1 MWIVVAIA
9 AVLIVWRVGF
19 YPAMPAATEKPVE
32 TEVVTEGDEW
42 YEPDE
47 LQAPAE
53 ADKPVVASDVTEPAK
68 SADVNA
74 PKVGIDANEPA
85 RLADAGERR
94 GPGRRPGQMEG
105 GFDSRRSAE
114 FAGFEGGPSP
124 ASRSGRITDVND
136 ANQPMES
143 LNLKNVEMKQIVQKI
158 AEWTGKTVIPAE
170 EAEKIRVSI
179 YAPGQLPRSKA
190 LAHIYGALR
199 LKGFVA
205 EHLDDAIY
213 ITPIKGAK
221 LGFVPTIADTQ
232 PLATLENKDQ
242 IVQKF
247 FKMQSYRPTQMA
259 QVIQPLVSEYGYVSA
274 DETTSTLLVI
284 DTVQNLMRIE
294 RIVAEFDVPTAQQSE
309 TGIFIVQYGDPSE
322 IVQMLNIL
330 LGQSQGYSSSRSRG
344 GSDRGR
350 FGGPFGGP
358 PGFQQSSQPSGGSQ
372 QAKTDSS
379 KSAGAATSVVVTS
392 TRGTIILIPEPRR
405 KWIIARASAEDMKL
419 IDEWI
424 KKLDKAEPVESEYE
438 VVQLRYADASE
449 VENSIQ
455 DGFRNLP
462 GTEFLPSVVVEP
474 LPASKQV
481 LVFGRKDLREMVKK
495 IIAEMDIP
503 PGQFET
509 QYFKLKYAD
518 PDQIKTNID
527 ELYQEGTYGSSS
539 SRSSYGEFYS
549 PFASYGR
556 RSSTTSSEMVK
567 VLSYASLK
575 QVTVIA
581 SAENMQKIREQ
592 IAEWDR
598 PLDVNEVKPRIIT
611 LRNSDPVQ
619 LANLLNTLFSQT
631 SSTSR
636 VSIMDIMFGGSS
648 MSQQRQKIVGP
659 LYGQLTFEDVP
670 GTKKIIVISKIPE
683 AYDVVE
689 QLVLDLDKEEMAQ
702 VPKVVPLKYADP
714 EDLSER
720 LNALFN
726 EMGTTAAIRRSQQ
739 GLSAYSMES
748 TNQTT
753 TTSGGSS
760 GGGSSTGGTG
770 GTSTAEYRP
779 PWTTGRTSTTEEPIS
794 NIIGKVRFV
803 PDIHTKSLLV
813 LAPPQFMAN
822 IEQMIHELDV
832 PGKQVMIRAIV
843 VEVDHSKVTSL
854 GVELATNP
862 TAFGTLEENSM
873 LALGNLTNLGR
884 FGSTNAIPA
893 SPITAG
899 QKSSASVL
907 GVSADVY
914 GLIDFL
920 IKKTRAKVLN
930 QQTVWTKDNE
940 EATFFKGDKVAFYTS
955 STTVAQGTA
964 ATQNF
969 EFQRVGMTLRGR
981 PSITPEKNVDMIVN
995 VILSQLT
1002 GAEKNGQPVR
1012 SEMETTTNMIIK
1024 NGQTIM
1030 LGGILSEQDQTIQ
1043 RKMPLLGDIPV
1054 IGGLFGHEETIA
1066 ANNELI
1072 VFITPY
1078 VVDELDNMLPEAQQ
1092 ELKDNKSKLEG
1103 IQQELKKS
1111 LDPVKQERSEAP
1123 KTTPEGPNNSEK
1135 RVAEVYYGSIK
1146 AYRCG
1151 RFEEAREGFREIVNS
1166 DSAPQPMRNTAQ
1178 NCLSEI
1184 DNRAL
1189 YAKGDSS
1196 GFTAGD

>member
-1 MWIVVAIA
+1 VKRSILIMWIVVAIA

-19 YPAMPAATEKPVE
+19 YPAMPAPTEKPVE
-32 TEVVTEGDEW
+32 TEVVTEWDEW

-47 LQAPAE
+47 LQAPAD
-53 ADKPVVASDVTEPAK
+53 ADKPVAASDVTEPAK

-74 PKVGIDANEPA
+74 PKVGIDANEPP

-94 GPGRRPGQMEG
+94 APGRFPGQMDMGGDLRRSGRLG
-105 GFDSRRSAE
+105 GFD
-114 FAGFEGGPSP
+114 GGPSP
-124 ASRSGRITDVND
+124 GSRSGRITDVND
-136 ANQPMES
+136 PNQPMES
-143 LNLKNVEMKQIVQKI
+143 LNLKNVEMRQIVQKI

-199 LKGFVA
+199 LKGFIA

-221 LGFVPTIADTQ
+221 LGFVPTIPDTQ
-232 PLATLENKDQ
+232 PLALLENKDQ

-247 FKMQSYRPTQMA
+247 FKMESYRPTQMA

-284 DTVQNLMRIE
+284 DTVQNLIRIE
-294 RIVAEFDVPTAQQSE
+294 RIVAEFDVPTAEQSE
-309 TGIFIVQYGDPSE
+309 TGIFIVEHGDPSE
-322 IVQMLNIL
+322 IVQMLKIL
-330 LGQSQGYSSSRSRG
+330 FGQSQGFSSSRGRG
-344 GSDRGR
+344 GSDRER

-358 PGFQQSSQPSGGSQ
+358 PSQQSSQSSGGSQ

-379 KSAGAATSVVVTS
+379 KGTGAATSVVVAS

-419 IDEWI
+419 IDDWI

-438 VVQLRYADASE
+438 VVQLKYADAEE
-449 VENSIQ
+449 VERSIEEGLR
-455 DGFRNLP
+455 DLP
-462 GTEFLPSVVVEP
+462 GTEFLPSINVEP
-474 LPASKQV
+474 LRDTRQV
-481 LVFGRKDLREMVKK
+481 VVFGRKDLREMVKK

-527 ELYQEGTYGSSS
+527 TLYQEGTYSSSGSSS
-539 SRSSYGEFYS
+539 NPFSFFGSRSGRGSS
-549 PFASYGR
+549 AS
-556 RSSTTSSEMVK
+556 SASTVK

-575 QVTVIA
+575 QITVIA
-581 SAENMQKIREQ
+581 SAENMEQIREQ

-598 PLDVNEVKPRIIT
+598 PLDVNEVKPRIIE

-619 LANLLNTLFSQT
+619 LADLLNTLFSQST
-631 SSTSR
+631 GSSGR
-636 VSIMDIMFGGSS
+636 LSIVDIMFGGSS

-683 AYDVVE
+683 AYDVIE

-702 VPKVVPLKYADP
+702 VPKVIPLKYADP

-748 TNQTT
+748 TNQSTT
-753 TTSGGSS
+753 TGGGTSGG
-760 GGGSSTGGTG
+760 GGGSSTG

-803 PDIHTKSLLV
+803 PDIHTKSLLI
-813 LAPPQFMAN
+813 LAPPQFMTN

-832 PGKQVMIRAIV
+832 PGKQVMIRGIV
-843 VEVDHSKVTSL
+843 VEVDHSTVTSL

-862 TAFGTLEENSM
+862 TAFGTLEENSI
-873 LALGNLTNLGR
+873 LALASLTNLGR
-884 FGSTNAIPA
+884 YGSTKAIPA

-899 QKSSASVL
+899 SESSASVL
-907 GVSADVY
+907 GVGADVY
-914 GLIDFL
+914 ALIDFL
-920 IKKTRAKVLN
+920 IKKTHAKVLN

-940 EATFFKGDKVAFYTS
+940 EATFFKGEKIAFYTS
-955 STTVAQGTA
+955 ATTVAQGTA
-964 ATQNF
+964 STQNF

-1002 GAEKNGQPVR
+1002 GLEKNGQPVR
-1012 SEMETTTNMIIK
+1012 SEMETTTNMIVK

-1030 LGGILSEQDQTIQ
+1030 LGGILSQKDQTIQ
-1043 RKMPLLGDIPV
+1043 RKLPLLGDIPL
-1054 IGGLFGHEETIA
+1054 IGGLFRHEETTA

-1078 VVDELDNMLPEAQQ
+1078 VVDELENMLPEAQQ
-1092 ELKDNKSKLEG
+1092 ELNDNKAKLKV
-1103 IQQELKKS
+1103 IQQELKNALGLLNK
-1111 LDPVKQERSEAP
+1111 E
-1123 KTTPEGPNNSEK
+1123 
-1135 RVAEVYYGSIK
+1135 
-1146 AYRCG
+1146 
-1151 RFEEAREGFREIVNS
+1151 
-1166 DSAPQPMRNTAQ
+1166 DSAAEP
-1178 NCLSEI
+1178 
-1184 DNRAL
+1184 
-1189 YAKGDSS
+1189 K
-1196 GFTAGD
+1196 

>member
-1 MWIVVAIA
+1 MKRSILIMWIVVAVA
-9 AVLIVWRVGF
+9 AVSIIWRVGF
-19 YPAMPAATEKPVE
+19 YPPVPAATQKPVE
-32 TEVVTEGDEW
+32 TEAVSESDQWDEW

-47 LQAPAE
+47 SQTPGDTTAP
-53 ADKPVVASDVTEPAK
+53 VLASDITEPAK

-74 PKVGIDANEPA
+74 PNMAIDANQPP
-85 RLADAGERR
+85 RVADAGERR
-94 GPGRRPGQMEG
+94 GPGRRAGQTEG
-105 GFDSRRSAE
+105 GFDFRRPGE
-114 FAGFEGGPSP
+114 FAGSEGRSGPG
-124 ASRSGRITDVND
+124 SRLGRITDVND
-136 ANQPMES
+136 ANQPMEA
-143 LNLKNVEMKQIVQKI
+143 LNLKNVEMRQIVQKI
-158 AEWTGKTVIPAE
+158 AEWTGKTVIPSD

-179 YAPGQLPRSKA
+179 YAPGQLPRNKA

-213 ITPIKGAK
+213 ISPIKNAK
-221 LGFVPTIADTQ
+221 LGFVPTIADDQ
-232 PLATLENKDQ
+232 PLALIENKDQ

-247 FKMQSYRPTQMA
+247 FKMDSYRPTQMA
-259 QVIQPLVSEYGYVSA
+259 QVIQPLISEYGYVSA

-284 DTVQNLMRIE
+284 DTVQNLMRLE
-294 RIVAEFDVPTAQQSE
+294 RIIVEFDVPAAQQSE
-309 TGIFIVQYGDPSE
+309 TGIFVVEHGDPSE
-322 IVQMLNIL
+322 IVQMLKIL
-330 LGQSQGYSSSRSRG
+330 LGQSQGLSTSRSSRG
-344 GSDRGR
+344 DRGP

-358 PGFQQSSQPSGGSQ
+358 PQFQQSSQSSGSSQ
-372 QAKTDSS
+372 QGRTDAS
-379 KSAGAATSVVVTS
+379 KGTGAATSVVVTS
-392 TRGTIILIPEPRR
+392 TRGAIILIPEPRR

-438 VVQLRYADASE
+438 VVQLRYANASE
-449 VENSIQ
+449 VERSIEE
-455 DGFRNLP
+455 GLRNLP
-462 GTEFLPSVVVEP
+462 GTEFLPSIVVEP
-474 LPASKQV
+474 LEDSKQV
-481 LVFGRKDLREMVKK
+481 VVFGRKDLREMVKK

-509 QYFKLKYAD
+509 RYFKLKYAD
-518 PDQIKTNID
+518 PDQIKTSID
-527 ELYQEGTYGSSS
+527 ELYQEGTYSGG
-539 SRSSYGEFYS
+539 RSSFSSFYS

-581 SAENMQKIREQ
+581 SPENMPKIAEQ

-598 PLDVNEVKPRIIT
+598 PLDVNEVKPRIIE

-619 LANLLNTLFSQT
+619 LADLLNTLFSQST
-631 SSTSR
+631 GSSGR
-636 VSIMDIMFGGSS
+636 VSIVDMIFGG
-648 MSQQRQKIVGP
+648 MSATQQRQKIVGP

-683 AYDVVE
+683 AYDVIE

-702 VPKVVPLKYADP
+702 VPKVVSLKYADP

-748 TNQTT
+748 SNQST
-753 TTSGGSS
+753 TTSGTSS
-760 GGGSSTGGTG
+760 AGGSSTGGTN
-770 GTSTAEYRP
+770 TAEYRP

-794 NIIGKVRFV
+794 NIIGKIRFV

-822 IEQMIHELDV
+822 VEQMIHELDV

-862 TAFGTLEENSM
+862 TAFGTLEENSV

-884 FGSTNAIPA
+884 FGSTKAIPA

-899 QKSSASVL
+899 QESSASVL

-914 GLIDFL
+914 GLIDLL
-920 IKKTRAKVLN
+920 IRKTHAKVLN

-940 EATFFKGDKVAFYTS
+940 EATFFKGEKIAFYTS
-955 STTVAQGTA
+955 ATTVAQGTA
-964 ATQNF
+964 STQNF

-1002 GAEKNGQPVR
+1002 GGEKNGQPVR

-1030 LGGILSEQDQTIQ
+1030 LGGILSQKDQTIQ
-1043 RKMPLLGDIPV
+1043 RKLPLLGDIPL
-1054 IGGLFGHEETIA
+1054 IGGLFGHEETTA
-1066 ANNELI
+1066 SNNELI

-1092 ELKDNKSKLEG
+1092 ELKDNKAKLEG
-1103 IQQELKKS
+1103 VQQELKNA
-1111 LDPVKQERSEAP
+1111 LAP
-1123 KTTPEGPNNSEK
+1123 IRKEG
-1135 RVAEVYYGSIK
+1135 EVEPK
-1146 AYRCG
+1146 
-1151 RFEEAREGFREIVNS
+1151 
-1166 DSAPQPMRNTAQ
+1166 
-1178 NCLSEI
+1178 
-1184 DNRAL
+1184 
-1189 YAKGDSS
+1189 
-1196 GFTAGD
+1196 